1 MARVLLLVPARTYR
15 ATDFL
20 VAASRM
26 GLELV
31 VGSDGALPLGGHP
44 VVRVNPNDPERSVAR
59 LVAESG
65 PVDAVVAAD
74 TPMLVLAATVAARL
88 GLPHNR
94 VEAVRA
100 AADKAT
106 QRRRWAAA
114 GVAQPAFRIVPA
126 GASEDALEAAAARV
140 GFPCVVKAVSLS
152 GSQGVLRAD
161 DGAAAADAARRIRQ
175 ILRVAGRPV
184 DEPLLVE
191 AYVPGWELSVDGLL
205 TGGELTVTAVFDKP
219 DTPQGPTFEETVLL
233 TPSRLA
239 QPILGEAL
247 RAAERAAGALG
258 LRYGPIHAELRL
270 DTRHRG
276 RRPTMLELAARS
288 IGGLCSRALCFLDGA
303 SLEQLVLANALDRR
317 VTTQRLARPAGVLM
331 LPVERAG
338 VLHAVRGRTQAAA
351 VPGITGLSIT
361 IPVGQPVQ
369 PLPEGDRYLGFVFA
383 EAATHQE
390 VQEALRA
397 ARRRLRVIIR

>member
-1 MARVLLLVPARTYR
+1 MHGTAALTMARVLLLVPARTYR

-20 VAASRM
+20 IAASRM

-44 VVRVNPNDPERSVAR
+44 VIRVNPNDPQGSVAR

-74 TPMLVLAATVAARL
+74 TPMLVLAAAAAARL
-88 GLPHNR
+88 GLAHNP
-94 VEAVRA
+94 VEAVQA

-106 QRRRWAAA
+106 QRRMWAAA

-126 GASEDALEAAAARV
+126 GASEDALQDAAARV

-191 AYVPGWELSVDGLL
+191 PMS
-205 TGGELTVTAVFDKP
+205 
-219 DTPQGPTFEETVLL
+219 
-233 TPSRLA
+233 
-239 QPILGEAL
+239 
-247 RAAERAAGALG
+247 
-258 LRYGPIHAELRL
+258 
-270 DTRHRG
+270 
-276 RRPTMLELAARS
+276 
-288 IGGLCSRALCFLDGA
+288 
-303 SLEQLVLANALDRR
+303 
-317 VTTQRLARPAGVLM
+317 PAG
-331 LPVERAG
+331 
-338 VLHAVRGRTQAAA
+338 
-351 VPGITGLSIT
+351 S
-361 IPVGQPVQ
+361 
-369 PLPEGDRYLGFVFA
+369 
-383 EAATHQE
+383 
-390 VQEALRA
+390 
-397 ARRRLRVIIR
+397 